1 MGGVNSR
8 ICPMVHKNFHET
20 VCFVCT
26 TLGCVLLIHS
36 CLYGKHTLVKKTK
49 KETVPLTQLL
59 FYSVTLCHTLLI
71 PVSCSLSNH
80 RLFLKLACSYLL
92 SFSSYSYSFSN
103 CSCYFLLPMVLFCF
117 YFIGFFFY
125 CFLVFSSCTR
135 GHFVLDDLCPCEV
148 LVPLFYHWLHW
159 FWCYLLKKKRF
170 LPQTMWELFCLT
182 CLPSQQAHDCF
193 HIRSHLIIII
203 F

>member
-1 MGGVNSR
+1 MHLHLNCFFVFFQGEHSSTIEKSYFCKRKKKNKVWKEWYERPPLAQEMGDVNSR

-92 SFSSYSYSFSN
+92 SFLSYSYPFSN

-117 YFIGFFFY
+117 YFIVFFFI
-125 CFLVFSSCTR
+125 VF
-135 GHFVLDDLCPCEV
+135 
-148 LVPLFYHWLHW
+148 
-159 FWCYLLKKKRF
+159 
-170 LPQTMWELFCLT
+170 
-182 CLPSQQAHDCF
+182 
-193 HIRSHLIIII
+193 
-203 F
+203 